1 MKLKST
7 LKGERLVLKRT
18 KPGKNISQKMF
29 ALVDKNRE
37 HLRPWFPWVDG
48 TKTIEDTI
56 KYLAVKE
63 KEFEANKKI
72 EYGIYVGSKYIGNIG
87 IFGLNWTDRS
97 GEIGYWI
104 DSDYQGKGYMTEA
117 VQILEKYFF
126 EERELNRIVIRCSEY
141 NGSSNQ
147 VAKKC
152 EYTFEGRLRQASY
165 SSFLNAYYDTM
176 LYSKLLEDY
185 QGKTLSIGQWL
196 DEKISNTE
204 NYRTRIGNVLVEL
217 LRPIDRSKMVYNS
230 SHNRNL
236 YAARTIHKIKLH
248 EITMLSK
255 KDIRSGRNL
264 GKNSYELLFKLLE
277 EDGITLKEI

>member
-1 MKLKST
+1 MTLQST
-7 LKGERLVLKRT
+7 LKGSRITLKRT
-18 KPGKNISQKMF
+18 KPGKNMAEKMF

-37 HLRPWFPWVDG
+37 HLRPWFPWVDA
-48 TKTIEDTI
+48 TKTVADTI
-56 KYLAVKE
+56 DYLSAKE
-63 KEFEANKKI
+63 KEFKANKKI
-72 EYGIYVGSKYIGNIG
+72 EYGIYIGTQYIGNIG
-87 IFGLNWTDRS
+87 IFGLNWTDHA

-104 DSDYQGKGYMTEA
+104 DADYQGKGYMTEA
-117 VQILEKYFF
+117 VQVLEKYFF
-126 EERELNRIVIRCSEY
+126 EEHELNRIVIRCSEH
-141 NGSSNQ
+141 NGPSNQ

-165 SSFLNAYYDTM
+165 STFLGAYYDTVI
-176 LYSKLLEDY
+176 YSKLLEDY

-196 DEKISNTE
+196 DQKLPDTE

-217 LRPIDRSKMVYNS
+217 LRPIDRSKMIYDS
-230 SHNRNL
+230 IHHRNL

-277 EDGITLKEI
+277 EDGIILKEI

>member
-18 KPGKNISQKMF
+18 KPSKTMSQKMF

-37 HLRPWFPWVDG
+37 HLRPWFPWVDA
-48 TKTIEDTI
+48 TKTLQDTI
-56 KYLAVKE
+56 TYLNTKE
-63 KEFEANKKI
+63 KEFEASKKI
-72 EYGIYVGSKYIGNIG
+72 EYGIYIGPKYIGNIG

-97 GEIGYWI
+97 GEIGYWL
-104 DSDYQGKGYMTEA
+104 DADHQGKGYITEA
-117 VQILEKYFF
+117 VKVLEKYFF
-126 EERELNRIVIRCSEY
+126 EERELNRIVIRCSEH

-165 SSFLNAYYDTM
+165 SSFLGAYYDTIV
-176 LYSKLLEDY
+176 YSKLQEDY

-196 DEKISNTE
+196 DQKLPDTE

-217 LRPIDRSKMVYNS
+217 LRPIDRSKMI
-230 SHNRNL
+230 HNTAHHVNL
-236 YAARTIHKIKLH
+236 YATRTIYTIKLH
-248 EITMLSK
+248 EITILSK

-277 EDGITLKEI
+277 EDGITLKEK